1 MQQRKILLYLI
12 YTGRDHIQMDLH
24 NNEVGQRIGMLIPHG
39 PRELHQKLIE
49 IGYNG
54 DAQQYKNDIN
64 TNGVYKGLTDA
75 EILINHYVLKVIANG
90 EAVWL
95 IE

>member
-39 PRELHQKLIE
+39 PRELHQKLIDSA
-49 IGYNG
+49 YVNTL
-54 DAQQYKNDIN
+54 NTLVIN
-64 TNGVYKGLTDA
+64 NASELRKESTA
-75 EILINHYVLKVIANG
+75 FPS
-90 EAVWL
+90 
-95 IE
+95 